1 MRAEW
6 MILLLL
12 VTSAVNADD
21 SILKVSAD
29 ERKALR
35 IETRTIGTL
44 PPFKVDVI
52 DGLVTMPAAARQ
64 AVVSPF
70 AGVVQ
75 QTFVA
80 AGDVVAAGQ
89 PLVRI
94 LSREL
99 LDAEAAARESGA
111 ELAAARQAADRDRQ
125 LLAEGIIAAARAEQ
139 SRSRLQQAEAQAA
152 RSTALLRS
160 VHPGESPGEFVL
172 RAPGAGRVGVVH
184 GEVGDPVAAMSVV
197 ALLDSGDG
205 RWVDAQV
212 PLALQALIRTGDT
225 VRILPG
231 NIEGRVLAMGTS
243 VQPGTQAAG
252 LRASTTSPALVP
264 GAAVRIEVQPAIP
277 AGSFAVP
284 AGALSRDAAGT
295 RIFVAQQDGF
305 LPVTVVVLGEA
316 GEQVVVRAD
325 INADAKIAVRG
336 VSALAA
342 MLAGAK

>member
-1 MRAEW
+1 MRVEL
-6 MILLLL
+6 MILLFL
-12 VTSAVNADD
+12 VLPAVNAAGDV
-21 SILKVSAD
+21 LEVNAD
-29 ERKALR
+29 ERRALR

-75 QTFVA
+75 QTFVT

-99 LDAEAAARESGA
+99 LDAEATARESGA
-111 ELAAARQAADRDRQ
+111 ELAVARQAADRDRQ

-139 SRSRLQQAEAQAA
+139 SRSRLQQAEARAS

-160 VHPGESPGEFVL
+160 AHPGESPGEFVL
-172 RAPGAGRVGVVH
+172 RAPGAGRIGIVH
-184 GEVGDPVAAMSVV
+184 GEVGDTVAAMGVV
-197 ALLDSGDG
+197 ALLDSGDE

-212 PLALQALIRTGDT
+212 PLALQALIRTGDA
-225 VRILPG
+225 VRIQPG
-231 NIEGRVLAMGTS
+231 NIEGRVLAMGAS

-252 LRASTTSPALVP
+252 LRVSATSPALVP

-295 RIFVAQQDGF
+295 RIFVAQPEGF
-305 LPVTVVVLGEA
+305 LPVPVLVIGEA
-316 GEQVVVRAD
+316 GEQAVVRA
-325 INADAKIAVRG
+325 NLKPDAAIAVRG

-342 MLAGAK
+342 MLAGAE